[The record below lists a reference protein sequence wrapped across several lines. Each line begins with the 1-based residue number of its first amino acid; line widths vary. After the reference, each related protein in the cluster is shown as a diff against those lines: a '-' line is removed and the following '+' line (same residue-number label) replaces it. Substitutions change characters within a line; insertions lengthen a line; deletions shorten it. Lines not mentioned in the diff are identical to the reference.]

1 MKNTN
6 GNSRSKRTR
15 RTFSAHKA
23 AQARTARQALKLAF
37 YHLDAARFLL
47 LAHRVHLDAS

>member
-1 MKNTN
+1 MKNIN
-6 GNSRSKRTR
+6 GNGRSRRLR
-15 RTFSAHKA
+15 RTFGAHKG